1 MRQNEMWDN
10 IVVPDEME
18 NVIRNA
24 VNAGYQK
31 VEAYRKKRRLN
42 IAITVGGMAAAF
54 TLFVGAG
61 FLDPMIANAY
71 SEIPLIGN
79 IFSYLYQLEDYDVKY
94 EQVAE
99 SAEPIVSE
107 PKEEYVEG
115 ENSGETSKQAQ
126 ESGLNIELQEA
137 YCDGYSLYLSARVVS
152 DTPFMDELKENRDGM
167 IQIFSSERITTSN
180 GESVEIGRGSLNLRG
195 VFTDTNTFVGVARSG
210 ESLEDY
216 NLPEEV
222 EYTITSKHIKVYAGD
237 DLIDVRGQWEYRGMF
252 KCTTQA
258 LDVKDVEMPIADGYI
273 LQEIRLQ
280 PYEVQAVIAEPPGN
294 GSLAIQGLCIEA
306 FDEDGNHL
314 SAASES
320 TARFAQAED
329 SQLEIWMFERPENAE
344 RVTFYV
350 LDEIKWLD
358 DWKGYLYSE
367 NPWTGEQM
375 MEFLESNCITFA
387 EVEMK

>member
-10 IVVPDEME
+10 IVVPDEIE
-18 NVIRNA
+18 NVVKNA
-24 VNAGYQK
+24 VNVGYQK
-31 VEAYRKKRRLN
+31 VKAYRKKRRLN
-42 IAITVGGMAAAF
+42 IAVTVSGMAAALA
-54 TLFVGAG
+54 LFVGAG
-61 FLDPMIANAY
+61 FLDSMIANAY

-79 IFSYLYQLEDYDVKY
+79 IFSYLYQLEDHDVEF

-99 SAEPIVSE
+99 SAEPIVSK
-107 PKEEYVEG
+107 PKEEYAEK
-115 ENSGETSKQAQ
+115 ENSGETSTQAQ
-126 ESGLNIELQEA
+126 ESGLNFELQEV

-152 DTPFMDELKENRDGM
+152 DTPFIDELQENRDGM

-210 ESLEDY
+210 ETLEDY

-222 EYTITSKHIKVYAGD
+222 EYTIISKHIKVYAGD
-237 DLIDVRGQWEYRGMF
+237 DVIDVRGQWEYRGIF

-280 PYEVQAVIAEPPGN
+280 PYEVQAVIAEPVN

-306 FDEDGNHL
+306 FDEDGNLL
-314 SAASES
+314 SAASDAA
-320 TARFAQAED
+320 ARFTQIED

-344 RVTFYV
+344 CVTFYV

-367 NPWTGEQM
+367 NPWTGKQM
-375 MEFLESNCITFA
+375 MEFLESNCITFV

>member
-10 IVVPDEME
+10 IVVPDEIE
-18 NVIRNA
+18 NVVKNA
-24 VNAGYQK
+24 VNVGYQK
-31 VEAYRKKRRLN
+31 VKAYRKKRRLN
-42 IAITVGGMAAAF
+42 IAVTVSGMAAALI
-54 TLFVGAG
+54 LFVGAG
-61 FLDPMIANAY
+61 FFDPMIANAY

-79 IFSYLYQLEDYDVKY
+79 IFSYLYQLEDHDVEY
-94 EQVAE
+94 EQAAE
-99 SAEPIVSE
+99 SAEPIVSK
-107 PKEEYVEG
+107 PKEEYAE
-115 ENSGETSKQAQ
+115 EKNSGETSTQAQ
-126 ESGLNIELQEA
+126 ESGLNFELQEA
-137 YCDGYSLYLSARVVS
+137 YCDGYSLYLSAQVVS
-152 DTPFMDELKENRDGM
+152 DTPFIDELQENRDGM

-210 ESLEDY
+210 ETLEDY

-237 DLIDVRGQWEYRGMF
+237 DVIDVRGQWEYRGIF

-280 PYEVQAVIAEPPGN
+280 PYEVQAVIAEPVN

-306 FDEDGNHL
+306 FDEDGNLL
-314 SAASES
+314 SAASDAA
-320 TARFAQAED
+320 ARFTQIED

-344 RVTFYV
+344 RVIFYV

-367 NPWTGEQM
+367 NPWTGKQM
-375 MEFLESNCITFA
+375 MKFLENNCIISV